1 MKIIDYIGTGKDNA
15 ITRRSLCILTGLSD
29 RKVRRLIEDARHDGN
44 IIINDQTGGGYY
56 PPSSVDEIERQY
68 RQNDHRAKSILHYQK
83 PLRKAL
89 KEAGRL

>member
-15 ITRRSLCILTGLSD
+15 ITRASLRALTGLSD
-29 RKVRRLIEDARHDGN
+29 RKVRELIEQAKHDGN
-44 IIINDQTGGGYY
+44 IVVNEQKGDGYFIA
-56 PPSSVDEIERQY
+56 SCIEDIERQY
-68 RQNDHRAKSILHYQK
+68 WQNDHRAKSILHYQK